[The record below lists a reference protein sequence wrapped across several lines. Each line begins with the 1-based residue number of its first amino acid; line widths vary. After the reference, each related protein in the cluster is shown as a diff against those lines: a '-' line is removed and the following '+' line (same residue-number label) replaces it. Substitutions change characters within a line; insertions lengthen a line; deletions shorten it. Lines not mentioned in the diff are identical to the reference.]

1 MLSDKIK
8 ELYKITN
15 ELEHS
20 YPGRKFTIDGHLV
33 GSIGEVIVAEHYGLD
48 LLPNSTKTHDARTKD
63 GKMVQIKA
71 TQVKGI
77 AISSEPDYLI
87 VIRLLSDGS
96 WEEIYNGPGKAAWDN
111 AGKMQKNGQRPI
123 SLSKLRNLMGPVDI
137 GNGISKKNMPY
148 ITEEDGQQI
157 VVATNKTRIVY
168 KFFDLAEGA
177 YILTLRY
184 KSRGG
189 GKVILQTDFGES
201 TAAILPSETW
211 VDIEIP
217 CAFRTGI
224 QPLVLHYQGSREFG
238 IQSFCLHRR

>member
-15 ELEHS
+15 ELENS

-33 GSIGEVIVAEHYGLD
+33 GSIGEVIVAEHYNLD

-96 WEEIYNGPGKAAWDN
+96 WEEIYNGPGRAAWDN

-123 SLSKLRNLMGPVDI
+123 SISKLRNLMGSVDI
-137 GNGISKKNMPY
+137 NDKI
-148 ITEEDGQQI
+148 E
-157 VVATNKTRIVY
+157 RIV
-168 KFFDLAEGA
+168 
-177 YILTLRY
+177 
-184 KSRGG
+184 
-189 GKVILQTDFGES
+189 
-201 TAAILPSETW
+201 
-211 VDIEIP
+211 
-217 CAFRTGI
+217 
-224 QPLVLHYQGSREFG
+224 
-238 IQSFCLHRR
+238 

>member
-8 ELYKITN
+8 ELYKITS
-15 ELEHS
+15 ELDHS

-48 LLPNSTKTHDARTKD
+48 LLPNSAKTHDAKTKD

-123 SLSKLRNLMGPVDI
+123 SLSKLRNLMGSV
-137 GNGISKKNMPY
+137 N
-148 ITEEDGQQI
+148 ITDKI
-157 VVATNKTRIVY
+157 A
-168 KFFDLAEGA
+168 
-177 YILTLRY
+177 
-184 KSRGG
+184 
-189 GKVILQTDFGES
+189 
-201 TAAILPSETW
+201 
-211 VDIEIP
+211 
-217 CAFRTGI
+217 RT
-224 QPLVLHYQGSREFG
+224 V
-238 IQSFCLHRR
+238 

>member
-15 ELEHS
+15 ELENS

-33 GSIGEVIVAEHYGLD
+33 GSIGEVIVAEHYNLD

-96 WEEIYNGPGKAAWDN
+96 WEEIYNGPGRAAWDN
-111 AGKMQKNGQRPI
+111 TGKIQKNGQRPI
-123 SLSKLRNLMGPVDI
+123 SLSKLRNLMDSVDI
-137 GNGISKKNMPY
+137 NDKI
-148 ITEEDGQQI
+148 
-157 VVATNKTRIVY
+157 ARIV
-168 KFFDLAEGA
+168 
-177 YILTLRY
+177 
-184 KSRGG
+184 
-189 GKVILQTDFGES
+189 
-201 TAAILPSETW
+201 
-211 VDIEIP
+211 
-217 CAFRTGI
+217 
-224 QPLVLHYQGSREFG
+224 
-238 IQSFCLHRR
+238 

>member
-8 ELYKITN
+8 ELYIITN
-15 ELEHS
+15 ELENS

-77 AISSEPDYLI
+77 AIYSEPDYLI

-123 SLSKLRNLMGPVDI
+123 SLSKLRNLMGSVDI
-137 GNGISKKNMPY
+137 NDKI
-148 ITEEDGQQI
+148 
-157 VVATNKTRIVY
+157 ARIV
-168 KFFDLAEGA
+168 
-177 YILTLRY
+177 
-184 KSRGG
+184 
-189 GKVILQTDFGES
+189 
-201 TAAILPSETW
+201 
-211 VDIEIP
+211 
-217 CAFRTGI
+217 
-224 QPLVLHYQGSREFG
+224 
-238 IQSFCLHRR
+238 